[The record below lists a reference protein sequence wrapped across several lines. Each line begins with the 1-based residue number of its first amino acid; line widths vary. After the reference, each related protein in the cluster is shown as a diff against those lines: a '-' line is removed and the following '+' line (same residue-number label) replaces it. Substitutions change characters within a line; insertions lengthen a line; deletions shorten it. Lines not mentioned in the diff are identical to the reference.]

1 MLSGKCYHDGYYSCC
16 CRDCIQSVT
25 GSATPDDASKGEISD
40 IKAELRKL
48 LDDAANDDMGYA
60 GQYIDTRHM
69 RCLRDCAWV
78 DNAMPCIRFG
88 SPADMMKA
96 VNSALN
102 ANYSG
107 KAWLKWFTTTAKA
120 VIAEL
125 DASSAT
131 DGVRECVRVLSA
143 S

>member
-1 MLSGKCYHDGYYSCC
+1 
-16 CRDCIQSVT
+16 
-25 GSATPDDASKGEISD
+25 
-40 IKAELRKL
+40 
-48 LDDAANDDMGYA
+48 
-60 GQYIDTRHM
+60 
-69 RCLRDCAWV
+69 
-78 DNAMPCIRFG
+78 
-88 SPADMMKA
+88 MMKA

-131 DGVRECVRVLSA
+131 DGSVTGSA
-143 S
+143 MPGDASKGEISDIKAELRKLLDDAANDDMGYADMMKAVNSALNANYSGKAWLKWFTSTAKAVIAELDASSA

>member
-1 MLSGKCYHDGYYSCC
+1 
-16 CRDCIQSVT
+16 
-25 GSATPDDASKGEISD
+25 
-40 IKAELRKL
+40 
-48 LDDAANDDMGYA
+48 
-60 GQYIDTRHM
+60 
-69 RCLRDCAWV
+69 
-78 DNAMPCIRFG
+78 MPCIRFG

-96 VNSALN
+96 VSSALN

-131 DGVRECVRVLSA
+131 DGVRCSEFDFCCVSLWDCRALVFA

>member
-1 MLSGKCYHDGYYSCC
+1 M
-16 CRDCIQSVT
+16 
-25 GSATPDDASKGEISD
+25 
-40 IKAELRKL
+40 
-48 LDDAANDDMGYA
+48 ANDDMSYA
-60 GQYIDTRHM
+60 GHYMDANRM
-69 RCLRDCAWV
+69 PCLCDCAWI

-88 SPADMMKA
+88 CAADMMKA

-120 VIAEL
+120 TIAEL

-131 DGVRECVRVLSA
+131 DGVRRSTKFIRSVLMSCTRVVCL
-143 S
+143 

>member
-1 MLSGKCYHDGYYSCC
+1 MLSGKCYHDGHYSCC
-16 CRDCIQSVT
+16 YRDCIQSVT

-48 LDDAANDDMGYA
+48 LDDMANDDMGYA
-60 GQYIDTRHM
+60 GQYIDANHIY
-69 RCLRDCAWV
+69 AWV
-78 DNAMPCIRFG
+78 DDAIPCVCFG

-96 VNSALN
+96 VSSALN

-125 DASSAT
+125 DASTAT
-131 DGVRECVRVLSA
+131 DGVRCSTKFDLC
-143 S
+143 

>member
-1 MLSGKCYHDGYYSCC
+1 M
-16 CRDCIQSVT
+16 
-25 GSATPDDASKGEISD
+25 
-40 IKAELRKL
+40 
-48 LDDAANDDMGYA
+48 ANDDMGYA
-60 GQYIDTRHM
+60 GQYVDANHIY
-69 RCLRDCAWV
+69 AWV
-78 DNAMPCIRFG
+78 DDAMPCIRLG

-125 DASSAT
+125 DASTAT
-131 DGVRECVRVLSA
+131 DGVRRSTKFSRFVLMSCTRVVWQVLS
-143 S
+143 